1 MPSSKTTNNQLKAL
15 VGVLITLNTILL
27 GSEINPPLTSP
38 LTGRGMIVNV
48 IEVIDGDTFV
58 TNNGQ
63 RVRLLSV
70 DAAEMGRCMSK
81 EAKVYLEKTIEG
93 KQVVLDDVRADKYG
107 RLLALVYLKDDLVN
121 EEMLVNGL
129 ARFDGTK
136 SQERD
141 VLKEAYDKARQD
153 KIGLFD
159 KCYQEDPEDE
169 KCSIKGNIDKTT
181 GRKMYH
187 FPGCREYVTTV
198 VELDLGEH
206 WFCSE
211 KEAVEAGYVK
221 SKNCPN

>member
-1 MPSSKTTNNQLKAL
+1 MANKDLTKAKLATL
-15 VGVLITLNTILL
+15 VTILIGLNTALL
-27 GSEINPPLTSP
+27 GSISTDKVKTNQMTV
-38 LTGRGMIVNV
+38 GVV
-48 IEVIDGDTFV
+48 DVIDGDTFV

>member
-1 MPSSKTTNNQLKAL
+1 MK
-15 VGVLITLNTILL
+15 
-27 GSEINPPLTSP
+27 
-38 LTGRGMIVNV
+38 VNV
-48 IEVIDGDTFV
+48 IDVIDGDTFV

-81 EAKVYLEKTIEG
+81 EAKAFLEKKLEG
-93 KQVVLDDVRADKYG
+93 KQVGLDNIRADKYG
-107 RLLALVYLKDDLVN
+107 RLLALVYIKDDLVN
-121 EEMLVNGL
+121 EEMLANGL

-141 VLKEAYDKARQD
+141 VLKKAYDKARQD
-153 KIGLFD
+153 KVGLFD

-198 VELDLGEH
+198 VELDLGEG

-221 SKNCPN
+221 STNCPN